1 METSHSVFMDL
12 QIGPML
18 IGLVFMVIG
27 VFVSMRLKNKFALY
41 SKIPT
46 SSRMSGKEIA
56 EKMLRDHG
64 IYNVKVISV
73 AGQLSDHYN
82 PMNRTVNLS
91 HDVYEGRNAAAA
103 AVAAHECGHA
113 VQHATSYSML
123 KLRTTLVPFQQV
135 SGTIL
140 NIILMAAMFGGAF
153 LYSAFPINT
162 MLYVI
167 IGCYSFFTLFSLV
180 TLPVEFDASKRA
192 LQWMTSSGIT
202 TQREYEG
209 SKDALKWAALTYVVA
224 AIGSIA
230 TLLYYISLLNRSN
243 D

>member
-1 METSHSVFMDL
+1 METSNFMTDL
-12 QIGPML
+12 HMGPFIISLIFMGIGML
-18 IGLVFMVIG
+18 
-27 VFVSMRLKNKFALY
+27 VSFQLKSRFARY
-41 SKIPT
+41 SKTPI

-56 EKMLRDHG
+56 EKMLRDHA
-64 IYNVKVISV
+64 IYNVKVICV
-73 AGQLSDHYN
+73 EGQLTDHYN
-82 PMNRTVNLS
+82 PSNHTVNLS
-91 HDVYEGRNAAAA
+91 RDVYEGRNAAAA

-123 KLRTTLVPFQQV
+123 QFRSALVPIQQV

-140 NIILMAAMFGGAF
+140 NVILLAAMFGGAF
-153 LYSAFPINT
+153 LYNAFPINT
-162 MLYVI
+162 ILYIVI
-167 IGCYSFFTLFSLV
+167 ACYGFFTLFSLV

-192 LQWMTSSGIT
+192 LAWMTQTGVT
-202 TQREYEG
+202 TQREYEN

-230 TLLYYISLLNRSN
+230 TLLYYISLLNRNSN